1 MIQDLAYD
9 YPGDPSLADLI
20 AAEAARE
27 TLEVHAHKVQSLAL
41 EYGSIVPMR
50 YMNTDGVF
58 KVLPVAS
65 PLFARIEEAANSAKP
80 VGVRSINRMRM
91 SSCGEWLALPQS
103 DQQSAGR
110 RGSVGSRL
118 E

>member
-27 TLEVHAHKVQSLAL
+27 NLEVHTHKVQSLAL

-65 PLFARIEEAANSAKP
+65 PLFARIEESRKFGEACRRTIDKSDANVQFRRVA
-80 VGVRSINRMRM
+80 RSPT
-91 SSCGEWLALPQS
+91 E
-103 DQQSAGR
+103 
-110 RGSVGSRL
+110 
-118 E
+118 